1 MKPRLFYVYI
11 ITNVL
16 RSVLYIGMTN
26 NLQRRLLEHFWKVHP
41 NSFSA
46 RYNVSN
52 LLYWETTPYVLN
64 AIAREKEL
72 KSWSRARKMELI
84 GTVNPELKFL
94 SEEVFGC
101 WPPKTRWG

>member
-1 MKPRLFYVYI
+1 MNQRIFYVYI
-11 ITNVL
+11 LTNVL
-16 RSVLYIGMTN
+16 RSVLYVGMTN
-26 NLQRRLLEHFWKVHP
+26 NLQRRLLEHYWKANG

-52 LLYWETTPYVLN
+52 LLYWETTYYVLN

-72 KSWSRARKMELI
+72 KRWSRARKMELI
-84 GTVNPELKFL
+84 GKVNPELKFL
-94 SEEVFGC
+94 NEQVFGY